1 MERTGGGD
9 ESWVALELEG
19 EGRGDR
25 VVEDSMIY
33 WEGKKTE
40 FESWVHICT

>member
-9 ESWVALELEG
+9 ESWVALEG
-19 EGRGDR
+19 EGRRDR

-33 WEGKKTE
+33 WEGRGLTNNYGKKKT
-40 FESWVHICT
+40 